1 MDAGAVQLRR
11 VPVTF
16 PQLFLGLLSL
26 AVAAV
31 WIAHIFARTI
41 HDAKH
46 TDDTIEITGSAG
58 VPIAS
63 NRVGWSLTVDGS
75 AATPV
80 AAALR
85 QRRESAAVVAFLRR
99 AGIRPAAISSEVV
112 HSETETNRIDKHHTR
127 TTYHVYQGIVVSTA
141 AIDLVEAAST
151 RIGDLLER
159 GVAVSAEPLAYVST
173 DLEQAKLDAL
183 RAAVAEAKRR
193 AEILVDGLGGKLG
206 RMRATSLGVYQIT
219 PRNSTE
225 VSDYGVNDTSSRL
238 KDVRAVVS
246 ARFAVES

>member
-1 MDAGAVQLRR
+1 VQPRR
-11 VPVTF
+11 VSIAL

-26 AVAAV
+26 AIAAV
-31 WIAHIFARTI
+31 WIAHIFSRTI

-46 TDDTIEITGSAG
+46 TDDTIEITGSAR
-58 VPIAS
+58 VPIES
-63 NRVGWSLTVDGS
+63 NLVQWSLTVDGS

-80 AAALR
+80 EAARR
-85 QRRESAAVVAFLRR
+85 QRQESAAVVSFLRESGIQ
-99 AGIRPAAISSEVV
+99 AGAIAPEVV
-112 HSETETNRIDKHHTR
+112 RSETETTRIDKKHSK
-127 TTYHVYQGIVVSTA
+127 TTYHVYQGFDVSTA
-141 AIDLVEAAST
+141 AIDRVEAAAT

-159 GVAVSAEPLAYVST
+159 GVTVSAEPLAYVST
-173 DLEQAKLDAL
+173 DLDQAKLDAL
-183 RAAVAEAKRR
+183 RAAVSEAKRR
-193 AEILVDGLGGKLG
+193 AEILVGGLGGKLG

-246 ARFAVES
+246 ARFAVKP

>member
-1 MDAGAVQLRR
+1 VQPRR
-11 VPVTF
+11 VSIAL

-26 AVAAV
+26 AIAAV
-31 WIAHIFARTI
+31 WIAHIFSSTI

-46 TDDTIEITGSAG
+46 TDDTIEITGSAR
-58 VPIAS
+58 VPIES
-63 NRVGWSLTVDGS
+63 NLVQWSLTVDGS

-80 AAALR
+80 DAARR
-85 QRRESAAVVAFLRR
+85 QRRESAAVLAFLR
-99 AGIRPAAISSEVV
+99 AADIPEQAITPEVV
-112 HSETETNRIDKHHTR
+112 RSETETTRIDKRHTR
-127 TTYHVYQGIVVSTA
+127 TTYHVYQGFDVSTA
-141 AIDLVEAAST
+141 AIDRVEGAAT

-159 GVAVSAEPLAYVST
+159 GVTVSAEPLAYVST
-173 DLEQAKLDAL
+173 DLDQAKLEAL

-193 AEILVDGLGGKLG
+193 AEILVGGLGGKLG

-246 ARFAVES
+246 ARFAVKS

>member
-1 MDAGAVQLRR
+1 MQPRR
-11 VPVTF
+11 VSIAL

-26 AVAAV
+26 AIAAV
-31 WIAHIFARTI
+31 WIAHIFSSTI

-46 TDDTIEITGSAG
+46 TDDTIEITGSAR
-58 VPIAS
+58 VPIES
-63 NRVGWSLTVDGS
+63 NLVQWSLTVDGS

-80 AAALR
+80 DAARR
-85 QRRESAAVVAFLRR
+85 QRRESAAVLAFLR
-99 AGIRPAAISSEVV
+99 AADIPEQAITPEVV
-112 HSETETNRIDKHHTR
+112 RSETETTRIDKRHTR
-127 TTYHVYQGIVVSTA
+127 TTYHVYQGFDVSTA
-141 AIDLVEAAST
+141 AIDRVEGAAT

-159 GVAVSAEPLAYVST
+159 GVTVSAEPLAYVST
-173 DLEQAKLDAL
+173 DLDQAKLEAL

-193 AEILVDGLGGKLG
+193 AEILVGGLGGKLG

-246 ARFAVES
+246 ARFAVKS